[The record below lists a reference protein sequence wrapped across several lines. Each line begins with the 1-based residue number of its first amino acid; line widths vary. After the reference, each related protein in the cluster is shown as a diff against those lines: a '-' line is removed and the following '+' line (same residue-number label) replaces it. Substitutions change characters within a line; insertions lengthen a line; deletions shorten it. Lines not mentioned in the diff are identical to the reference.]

1 MRWLLAHGADPN
13 LAHDR
18 APSALLTAVV
28 DEEGGDAVRILLEHG
43 AMLEPPN
50 IIHSVIDANA
60 GMSDRACVDMVK
72 QLVHAGA
79 DINHIDP
86 QKKGTPLHF
95 AAWHNRRDLVE
106 ALIEL
111 GADPNIMFMG
121 RTAADVAKEE
131 GKRFE
136 SSLEIY
142 EFLKDKTK
150 VTSE

>member
-43 AMLEPPN
+43 VALEPPN
-50 IIHSVIDANA
+50 IIHLVIDANA

-72 QLVHAGA
+72 QLVRAGA
-79 DINHIDP
+79 YINHIDP
-86 QKKGTPLHF
+86 KKQGTPLHF
-95 AAWHNRRDLVE
+95 AAWHNRGDIVE

-111 GADPNIMFMG
+111 GADPDIVFMG

-131 GKRFE
+131 GQRFKPF
-136 SSLEIY
+136 LEIY
-142 EFLKDKTK
+142 EFLKDKTN